1 MPVTYCKYFIGQE
14 YIFFWKMILI
24 NVNMIIPAVK
34 NIRRVTIMITI
45 KYKEKLTLTKTVK
58 CIN

>member
-1 MPVTYCKYFIGQE
+1 
-14 YIFFWKMILI
+14 MILI

-45 KYKEKLTLTKTVK
+45 KYKEKLTLNKTVK